1 MNGTSPTTKSIKA
14 SKAMSLDS
22 WPMILISN
30 SVVLRAIETHL
41 HISAWFVV
49 ALCGI
54 LCAATF
60 LNYAIAVWREAAEQ
74 REALD
79 KKYAEADAYLF
90 GPKGNTQTRN

>member
-14 SKAMSLDS
+14 LKTMSLAL
-22 WPMILISN
+22 WPMILVGN

-41 HISAWFVV
+41 HIPAWFVV
-49 ALCGI
+49 TLCFVLFGVAFI
-54 LCAATF
+54 R
-60 LNYAIAVWREAAEQ
+60 YAIAVWREAAEQ